1 MKFIQEKVLENSIK
15 HVTNLKGKKVLLRID
30 VNTSLGENGTV
41 DPGEDWRIIKSYQ
54 TIDYL
59 VDQGACVILISH
71 IGRDPLESL
80 KPIYEYMAGHIT
92 LGFLPRYDTEIF
104 ENTIINMQ
112 HGSVVMV
119 ENLRHHQGEKN
130 NDPAFLD
137 DIITRCDIYVND
149 AFSVSHRT
157 HASVHAIT
165 SKLPSYFGLQFCDE
179 INYIHKALNNKKKNT
194 VLVLGGAKF
203 GTKLDLLQQLL
214 PNINYALVGGALANV
229 FLRERGI
236 NIGDSFADQVDI
248 SEMLENEKIVV
259 PIDAVDQHG
268 DVVPIHEVGDNG
280 IILDIGPET
289 EKLFE
294 QIIDHADSIIW
305 NGPMGKYEDGY
316 VAGSIAIADSI
327 SHASA
332 FSVTGGGDTATV
344 ISEQG
349 LADSFD
355 FISTGGGAMLD
366 FMVKGSLPAIDELLR
381 QSEIRNKN

>member
-1 MKFIQEKVLENSIK
+1 MNQINQKVLKKSIK
-15 HVTNLKGKKVLLRID
+15 NLTDLKGKKILVRID
-30 VNTSLGENGTV
+30 VNTSLGKNGTV

-71 IGRDPLESL
+71 IGRNPTDSL
-80 KPIYEYMAGHIT
+80 KPIYEYMAGHMT
-92 LGFLPRYDTEIF
+92 LGFLPRYDRDLI
-104 ENTIINMQ
+104 ENTVLHMQ
-112 HGSVVMV
+112 HGSVVMM
-119 ENLRHHQGEKN
+119 ENLRQNDGEKN
-130 NDPAFLD
+130 NDTTFLD
-137 DIITRCDIYVND
+137 DLVSMCDIYVND
-149 AFSVSHRT
+149 AFSVSHRA

-179 INYIHKALNNKKKNT
+179 VNFIHKALVNKQTNT

-203 GTKLDLLQQLL
+203 GTKLNLLEKLL
-214 PNINYALVGGALANV
+214 PHINYALIGGALANV
-229 FLRERGI
+229 FLQQRGI
-236 NIGDSFADQVDI
+236 NIGQSYVDTVDV
-248 SEMLENEKIVV
+248 SEMLENEKIVL

-268 DVVPIHEVGDNG
+268 DVVPIHRVGDEG

-289 EKLFE
+289 EQLFE
-294 QIIDHADSIIW
+294 QIIGHSDTVIW

-316 VAGSIAIADSI
+316 VAGSISIANSI

-344 ISEQG
+344 ILEEG
-349 LADSFD
+349 LADRFD

-366 FMVKGSLPAIDELLR
+366 FMVDGSLPAIDELLR
-381 QSEIRNKN
+381 QSK

>member
-1 MKFIQEKVLENSIK
+1 
-15 HVTNLKGKKVLLRID
+15 
-30 VNTSLGENGTV
+30 
-41 DPGEDWRIIKSYQ
+41 
-54 TIDYL
+54 
-59 VDQGACVILISH
+59 
-71 IGRDPLESL
+71 
-80 KPIYEYMAGHIT
+80 
-92 LGFLPRYDTEIF
+92 
-104 ENTIINMQ
+104 
-112 HGSVVMV
+112 
-119 ENLRHHQGEKN
+119 
-130 NDPAFLD
+130 
-137 DIITRCDIYVND
+137 
-149 AFSVSHRT
+149 
-157 HASVHAIT
+157 
-165 SKLPSYFGLQFCDE
+165 
-179 INYIHKALNNKKKNT
+179 

>member
-1 MKFIQEKVLENSIK
+1 MNQINQKVLKKSIK
-15 HVTNLKGKKVLLRID
+15 NLTDLKGKKILVRID
-30 VNTSLGENGTV
+30 VNTSLGKNGTV

-71 IGRDPLESL
+71 IGRNPTDSL
-80 KPIYEYMAGHIT
+80 KPIYEYMAGHMT
-92 LGFLPRYDTEIF
+92 LGFLPRYDRDLI
-104 ENTIINMQ
+104 ENTVLHMQ
-112 HGSVVMV
+112 HGSVVMM
-119 ENLRHHQGEKN
+119 ENLRQHDGEKN
-130 NDPAFLD
+130 NDTTFLD
-137 DIITRCDIYVND
+137 DLVSMCDIYVND
-149 AFSVSHRT
+149 AFSVSHRA

-179 INYIHKALNNKKKNT
+179 VNFIHKALVNKQTNT

-203 GTKLDLLQQLL
+203 GTKLNLLEKLL
-214 PNINYALVGGALANV
+214 PHINYALIGGALANV
-229 FLRERGI
+229 FLQQRGI
-236 NIGDSFADQVDI
+236 NIGQSYVDTVDV
-248 SEMLENEKIVV
+248 SEMLENEKIVL

-268 DVVPIHEVGDNG
+268 DVVPIHRVGDEG

-289 EKLFE
+289 EQLFE
-294 QIIDHADSIIW
+294 QIIGHSDTVIW

-316 VAGSIAIADSI
+316 VAGSISIANSI

-344 ISEQG
+344 ILEEG
-349 LADSFD
+349 LADRFD

-366 FMVKGSLPAIDELLR
+366 FMVDGSLPAIDELLR
-381 QSEIRNKN
+381 QSK